1 MMKQIE
7 RTWLEKAQK
16 SMKRRNRCTSKNDTS
31 SSRCFEGTIFF
42 NDKIINIFTRDTG
55 RIFIFISTPSL
66 YMHPRLRALTQLLYL
81 FQRPWTCI
89 ICTYI
94 SSVAYIISFCLNP
107 ISWRKF
113 AVRRSG
119 NEPKSST
126 IIIYNID
133 RTDCNIVCSQ
143 VRSFFVS
150 STIHNNRTARR

>member
-1 MMKQIE
+1 
-7 RTWLEKAQK
+7 
-16 SMKRRNRCTSKNDTS
+16 MKRRNRCTSKNGTS
-31 SSRCFEGTIFF
+31 FFRCFQGTIFF
-42 NDKIINIFTRDTG
+42 NGKIINIFARDKG

-66 YMHPRLRALTQLLYL
+66 YMHPRLKALTRLLYL

-89 ICTYI
+89 IFTYI
-94 SSVAYIISFCLNP
+94 DSVAYIIAFCLNP
-107 ISWRKF
+107 ISQRKF
-113 AVRRSG
+113 AVRRSE

>member
-1 MMKQIE
+1 
-7 RTWLEKAQK
+7 
-16 SMKRRNRCTSKNDTS
+16 MKRRNRCTWKNGTS
-31 SSRCFEGTIFF
+31 FFRCFQGTIFF
-42 NDKIINIFTRDTG
+42 NDKIINIFIRDKG
-55 RIFIFISTPSL
+55 GIFIFISTPSL
-66 YMHPRLRALTQLLYL
+66 YMHHRLKALTQLLYL
-81 FQRPWTCI
+81 FERPWTCI

-94 SSVAYIISFCLNP
+94 NSVAYIITFCLNP

-113 AVRRSG
+113 AVRRSE
-119 NEPKSST
+119 NEPKSRT